1 MLIAMAN
8 AAANSPRANLI
19 LDPYPSIVDPE
30 NPHRLA
36 MDPKV
41 LKISTVL
48 LKYTAITVDVGQRVQ
63 CCKTGIGSSC
73 YIPRKLTGMY
83 WASYFCHTVYIVAGI
98 TCTFGGWV

>member
-1 MLIAMAN
+1 MSIAIHIQVVDLLIAMAN

-41 LKISTVL
+41 QRNGTVFVVML
-48 LKYTAITVDVGQRVQ
+48 
-63 CCKTGIGSSC
+63 
-73 YIPRKLTGMY
+73 
-83 WASYFCHTVYIVAGI
+83 
-98 TCTFGGWV
+98 